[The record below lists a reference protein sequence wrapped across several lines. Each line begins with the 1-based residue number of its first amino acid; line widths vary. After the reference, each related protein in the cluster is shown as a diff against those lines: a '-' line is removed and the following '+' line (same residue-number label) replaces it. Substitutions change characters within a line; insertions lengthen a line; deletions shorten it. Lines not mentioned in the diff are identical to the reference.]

1 MLVHQDD
8 AGQPLLVGIA
18 AQIVGVQRGLAGQ
31 GNLVL
36 ISRSICWAFSMTRS
50 RLLVIEVSLNRS

>member
-36 ISRSICWAFSMTRS
+36 DLAVDLLGVLDDAQQAFGYGGI
-50 RLLVIEVSLNRS
+50 VE